1 MQASTLL
8 RRLIAWRRSSPATGP
23 TICRQCQ
30 RRQLHLSSI
39 PAPARDGHTRAVQSI
54 SSAVRGFYDRNE
66 KFRISHGSTNSTRP
80 RTNRKNVVNTA
91 PLSNVLH
98 VDPAS
103 RTAQVEPNVPM
114 DRLVE
119 ATLKHGL
126 IPPVVMEFPGI
137 TVGGGYAGTSGESS
151 SFKHG
156 FFNHTINSV
165 EMVLADGEIITA
177 SPTEHSDLFYGAAG
191 ALGTLGVT
199 TLVDLQLIPASR
211 YVETTYHPVSSVQQ
225 AIDTVRSFTAAK
237 NSSGDKSLTYDY
249 VDGILYSPTSGA
261 VVTGRMSNTTNGH
274 TIQRFSDAKDPW
286 FYLHVQDTLSRG
298 VKAVTEAIPL
308 AEYLFRYDRGGFW
321 VGRSAFEY
329 FCFPFNALTRWWLDD
344 FLHTRMLYKALHAS
358 GQSRRYIVQ
367 DLAVP
372 YDKVVEFINYA
383 TGKFGIWPLWLCPL
397 RQSPVPTMHP
407 HKVSNATQSEML
419 NVGLWG
425 NCPPGV
431 NYVVANRELED
442 KLREL
447 GAMKWLY
454 AQTYYTED
462 EFWNMYDKKWY
473 DSLRE
478 KYRATGL
485 PSVYDKV
492 RYVAE
497 DAGAA
502 ADKSFEEKLRAAWPA
517 SGLYG
522 IKEAIA
528 SRLYVDARKSAWRDM

>member
-1 MQASTLL
+1 MHASVLPS
-8 RRLIAWRRSSPATGP
+8 RLAAWRRSPARFLV
-23 TICRQCQ
+23 CRQCQ
-30 RRQLHLSSI
+30 RRLLHLSSI
-39 PAPARDGHTRAVQSI
+39 PSPARDRHTRAVQSI

-66 KFRISHGSTNSTRP
+66 PFRIAHGSTNCTRP
-80 RTNRKNVVNTA
+80 ATNRKNAVDTS

-98 VDPAS
+98 VDAGS
-103 RTAQVEPNVPM
+103 KTALVEPNVPM

-119 ATLKHGL
+119 ATLAHNL

-156 FFNHTINSV
+156 FFNRTINAV
-165 EMVLADGEIITA
+165 EMVLADGEVVTA
-177 SPTEHSDLFYGAAG
+177 SPTEHADLFHGAAG

-199 TLVDLQLIPASR
+199 TLVSLQLVPASR

-225 AIDTVRSFTAAK
+225 ATDTVRSFTAD
-237 NSSGDKSLTYDY
+237 NSYDY

-261 VVTGRMSNTTNGH
+261 IITGRLTQTTAGNP
-274 TIQRFSDAKDPW
+274 IQRFSDAKDPW
-286 FYLHVQDTLSRG
+286 FYLHVQESLSRARG
-298 VKAVTEAIPL
+298 ASVTEAIPL
-308 AEYLFRYDRGGFW
+308 PEYLFRYDRGGFW

-372 YDKVVEFINYA
+372 YDSVVEFVQYA
-383 TGKFGIWPLWLCPL
+383 SRRFGIWPLWLCPL

-407 HKVSNATQSEML
+407 HHVSGGQQAEML

-431 NYVVANRELED
+431 DSLQANRELEA
-442 KLREL
+442 KLRDL

-462 EFWNMYDKKWY
+462 EFWQLHDRKWY
-473 DSLRE
+473 DALRE
-478 KYRATGL
+478 KYRATRL

-492 RYVAE
+492 RYVEEADSADEKSAE
-497 DAGAA
+497 
-502 ADKSFEEKLRAAWPA
+502 ERLRAAWPV

-522 IKEAIA
+522 IKKAIE
-528 SRLYVDARKSAWRDM
+528 SGLYLDARKSAWKDL